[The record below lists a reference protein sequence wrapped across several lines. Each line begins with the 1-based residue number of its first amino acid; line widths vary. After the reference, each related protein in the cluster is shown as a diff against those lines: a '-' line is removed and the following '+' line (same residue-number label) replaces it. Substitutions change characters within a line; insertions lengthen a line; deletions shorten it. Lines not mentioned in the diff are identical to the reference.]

1 MLGEV
6 HPGTFGSHPEFRQS
20 ADYQFCSDILS
31 ALSDTDR
38 LSLHISAG
46 EKSTAVG
53 AAVGA
58 AMVTSAL
65 ALFGISTYK
74 RKH

>member
-1 MLGEV
+1 MKIIDGGV
-6 HPGTFGSHPEFRQS
+6 TS
-20 ADYQFCSDILS
+20 AKGFEAAS
-31 ALSDTDR
+31 A
-38 LSLHISAG
+38 
-46 EKSTAVG
+46 
-53 AAVGA
+53 AAGA